1 MTPYTTTK
9 ALGKIMPDSK
19 AIVTPIKRGY
29 ILKSTMSGAEYIEVS
44 GIYLKKESIGYLILR
59 TTIES
64 SIHNDVMHDCNR
76 HRENG
81 YKDQTYLSRIPDEFV
96 DEFAARRNADL
107 NRN

>member
-44 GIYLKKESIGYLILR
+44 GIYL
-59 TTIES
+59 
-64 SIHNDVMHDCNR
+64 
-76 HRENG
+76 
-81 YKDQTYLSRIPDEFV
+81 
-96 DEFAARRNADL
+96 
-107 NRN
+107 